1 MIYLLQ
7 NDLTPSGYLLMKRI
21 DDSKEVFYHCGDWHT
36 WIPITFEHGSTEDMT
51 YKNGEPINWWTKA
64 YPDYVDAK
72 IVVRCKTEEGYLK
85 WVSEHP
91 ELFI

>member
-1 MIYLLQ
+1 MLYLLQ
-7 NDLTPSGYLLMKRI
+7 DELTPSSYVLLERTDEDEEI
-21 DDSKEVFYHCGDWHT
+21 FYHHGNWHRD
-36 WIPITFEHGSTEDMT
+36 IPTTFEDPSLEAAE
-51 YKNGEPINWWTKA
+51 YRNGKPINWWTKA

-72 IVVRCKTEEGYLK
+72 IVVRCKTHEGYLK

>member
-1 MIYLLQ
+1 MVYLLQ
-7 NDLTPSGYLLMKRI
+7 DTLTPSGYILIERA
-21 DDSKEVFYHCGDWHT
+21 DDDEEIFYWYGNWGP
-36 WIPITFEHGSTEDMT
+36 WIPATFEHGSAEVAVDI
-51 YKNGEPINWWTKA
+51 NGKRINWWCKA

-72 IVVRCKTEEGYLK
+72 IVVRRKTQNGYLK